1 MKNILPIVLFSF
13 LFLST
18 SLSVAQMGTEEMG
31 ATHYITNKPIRIY
44 PNEHNFSGSVYE
56 NEEFVNGYIFKN
68 GKTLASNVALR
79 YNAKRDEIEV
89 KKSLRVS
96 NSTAKVLLKHED
108 IYIKILN
115 KLIVYT
121 PIKDGIDKAGYFM
134 VIHEGDNY
142 ALYKKLQ
149 KKFIEGKESVNSITR
164 DTPPAFKNV
173 EVYYLVNK
181 ANGSFNK
188 FPKSKKR
195 KLKVFTKNTKEVKN
209 YINVN
214 KLNVNKEYALAKLVK
229 FYDTL

>member
-18 SLSVAQMGTEEMG
+18 SLSVAQLGTEEVG
-31 ATHYITNKPIRIY
+31 AAHYMTNKSIRIY
-44 PNEHNFSGSVYE
+44 PNQSNYAGSVYE

-96 NSTAKVLLKHED
+96 NSAAKVLLKHEE

-115 KLIVYT
+115 KLFVYS
-121 PIKDGIDKAGYFM
+121 PKKDGIDKAGYFM
-134 VIHEGDNY
+134 VLQEGDNY
-142 ALYKKLQ
+142 ALYKKIQ
-149 KKFIEGKESVNSITR
+149 KKYIEGRESVNSITR

-188 FPKSKKR
+188 FPKSRKS
-195 KLKVFTKNTKEVKN
+195 KLKVFTKNTKDVKN
-209 YINVN
+209 YVNVN
-214 KLNVNKEYALAKLVK
+214 KLNINKEYALAKLVK

>member
-1 MKNILPIVLFSF
+1 MKNILPIALFSF

-18 SLSVAQMGTEEMG
+18 SLSVAQMGTEEVG
-31 ATHYITNKPIRIY
+31 AIHYMTNKPITIN
-44 PNEHNFSGSVYE
+44 PNARNCSGSVYE
-56 NEEFVNGYIFKN
+56 NEEFVNGYIFIN
-68 GKTLASNVALR
+68 GNTLASNVALR
-79 YNAKRDEIEV
+79 YNAERDEIEV

-134 VIHEGDNY
+134 VLQEGDNY
-142 ALYKKLQ
+142 ALYKKIQ
-149 KKFIEGKESVNSITR
+149 KKFIEGRESVNSITR
-164 DTPPAFKNV
+164 DIPPAFKNV

-181 ANGSFNK
+181 AKGSFNK
-188 FPKSKKR
+188 FPKSKKG
-195 KLKVFTKNTKEVKN
+195 KLKVFSQNTKEVKN
-209 YINVN
+209 YVNTN

>member
-1 MKNILPIVLFSF
+1 MKNILPIALFSF

-18 SLSVAQMGTEEMG
+18 SLSVAQMGMEEVG
-31 ATHYITNKPIRIY
+31 AIHYMTNKPITIN
-44 PNEHNFSGSVYE
+44 PNARNCSGSVYE
-56 NEEFVNGYIFKN
+56 NEEFVNGYIFIN
-68 GKTLASNVALR
+68 GNTLASNVALR
-79 YNAKRDEIEV
+79 YNAERDEIEV

-134 VIHEGDNY
+134 VLQEGDNY
-142 ALYKKLQ
+142 ALYKKIQ
-149 KKFIEGKESVNSITR
+149 KKFIEGRESVNSITR
-164 DTPPAFKNV
+164 DIPPAFKNV

-181 ANGSFNK
+181 AKGSFNK
-188 FPKSKKR
+188 FPKSKKG
-195 KLKVFTKNTKEVKN
+195 KLKVFSQNTKEVKN
-209 YINVN
+209 YVNTN

>member
-1 MKNILPIVLFSF
+1 MKNILPIALFSF

-18 SLSVAQMGTEEMG
+18 SLSVAQMGTEEVG
-31 ATHYITNKPIRIY
+31 AIHYMTNRPITIN
-44 PNEHNFSGSVYE
+44 PNAHNCSGSVYE
-56 NEEFVNGYIFKN
+56 NEEFVIGYIFKN
-68 GKTLASNVALR
+68 GKILASNVALR
-79 YNAKRDEIEV
+79 YNAERDEIEV

-96 NSTAKVLLKHED
+96 NSTAKVLIKHED

-121 PIKDGIDKAGYFM
+121 PIKDGIDRAGYFM
-134 VIHEGDNY
+134 VLQEGDNY
-142 ALYKKLQ
+142 ALYKKIQ
-149 KKFIEGKESVNSITR
+149 KKFIEGRESVNSITR

-181 ANGSFNK
+181 AKGSFNK
-188 FPKSKKR
+188 FPKSKKG
-195 KLKVFTKNTKEVKN
+195 KLKVFSRNTKEVKN
-209 YINVN
+209 YVNAN